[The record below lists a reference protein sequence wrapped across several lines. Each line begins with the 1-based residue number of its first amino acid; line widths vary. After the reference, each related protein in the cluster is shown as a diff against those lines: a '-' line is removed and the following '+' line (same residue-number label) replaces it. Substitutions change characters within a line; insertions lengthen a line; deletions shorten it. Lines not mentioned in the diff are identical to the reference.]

1 MNTWTEGEL
10 GALGAAAELRISARR
25 PDGTLVPAV
34 PIWVVRAGD
43 DIYVRSYRGS
53 DGAWFR
59 HATAHGSAHVQAGNV
74 DRDVTVS
81 LTGMAAR
88 AEIDEA
94 YRTKYAGYGRAYTES
109 MTADTAAATTL
120 QLTPS
125 R

>member
-1 MNTWTEGEL
+1 MSTWTEGEL
-10 GALGAAAELRISARR
+10 GALGAAPELRISTRR
-25 PDGTLVPAV
+25 PDGTLRPAV

-43 DIYVRSYRGS
+43 GIYVRSYSGARG
-53 DGAWFR
+53 GWFR

-74 DRDVTVS
+74 DREVTVS
-81 LTGMAAR
+81 LTRAAGR

-94 YRTKYAGYGRAYTES
+94 YRAKYARYGRAYVEP

-120 QLTPS
+120 QLTPA